1 MNNFQ
6 SFLSSQLRR
15 RGVEVSERNMDDEE
29 LKLMQTAKQEEV
41 KKFIGAD
48 ALKCL
53 PPHLQPSKQVA
64 MKMRWV
70 LTWKKG
76 DDGTRSPKARCLV
89 LGYQD
94 PHYESRQ
101 TMAPTMSRTT
111 RQVLLG
117 LATALKMRV
126 SKGDVSGAFLQGRE
140 YQHDAYVIPTDEI
153 CAALGIPVGSVTELK
168 KACYG
173 LVDAPLEWFLTVSEY
188 LVSIGFTPCAT
199 DPCCF

>member
-1 MNNFQ
+1 MLNVSGAQHQRQWKWRVLCRSPSGVNNFQ

-70 LTWKKG
+70 LTWKRG
-76 DDGTRSPKARCLV
+76 DDGTRSPKTRCVV
-89 LGYQD
+89 LGFKIL
-94 PHYESRQ
+94 
-101 TMAPTMSRTT
+101 T
-111 RQVLLG
+111 
-117 LATALKMRV
+117 MRV
-126 SKGDVSGAFLQGRE
+126 VKRWLRPCRGRHVKSFFILP
-140 YQHDAYVIPTDEI
+140 Q
-153 CAALGIPVGSVTELK
+153 LSR
-168 KACYG
+168 
-173 LVDAPLEWFLTVSEY
+173 
-188 LVSIGFTPCAT
+188 
-199 DPCCF
+199 

>member
-1 MNNFQ
+1 MVNNFQ

-15 RGVEVSERNMDDEE
+15 RGVEVSEINMDDED
-29 LKLMQTAKQEEV
+29 LKLMQAAKQEEV
-41 KKFIGAD
+41 KKFIGAER
-48 ALKCL
+48 LSVC
-53 PPHLQPSKQVA
+53 PHLQPSKQVA

-111 RQVLLG
+111 RQVLLC

-140 YQHDAYVIPTDEI
+140 YQHDAYVISHRLDMRGTWDSCWIRDE
-153 CAALGIPVGSVTELK
+153 A
-168 KACYG
+168 
-173 LVDAPLEWFLTVSEY
+173 
-188 LVSIGFTPCAT
+188 
-199 DPCCF
+199 